1 MSELHKEPINLKF
14 YKAREKCSH
23 RSYLLPLFNHL
34 TSLKVDV
41 DQFLLD
47 RGCSQTGDLS
57 SKLIY
62 LRENA
67 WHLFIEVLKLDT
79 QKLQIVGT
87 ADSTSGPATCCASKE
102 FVSTFRNICG
112 RGTKV
117 AR

>member
-1 MSELHKEPINLKF
+1 MSELHKEPINLNF

-47 RGCSQTGDLS
+47 RGCSQTRDLS
-57 SKLIY
+57 SKLTY

-67 WHLFIEVLKLDT
+67 WHLFKYRPQHL
-79 QKLQIVGT
+79 
-87 ADSTSGPATCCASKE
+87 APNASLE
-102 FVSTFRNICG
+102 YYIRRHYLSHF
-112 RGTKV
+112 TK
-117 AR
+117 